1 MRQGC
6 KWSPE
11 HRSSQTGLRSFTA
24 SSVTMLDHRM
34 TQALIGTLY
43 PSIWDTCASL
53 YIAIFPDSFSCFCSI
68 GACDTTSTT
77 LSYLCWELSRRPDI
91 SGKLQAELDTVMPD
105 CKTFPDISILQDL
118 PYLSVFI
125 KEGSLYFIF
134 IASLMPDRLKGLRLY
149 GAAPS
154 LLERVVPSSSIKSA
168 IPEAFD
174 LMGYALPPETLVA
187 TQAWSVHR
195 SPSVFPSP
203 ASFLPERWLETGDNR
218 EQLEAMNR
226 HMMPFGT
233 GSRVCGGQ
241 NLAQLALRI
250 AIAAIAR
257 NFDIISPPE
266 TTETSME
273 MRDSF
278 VCYPFG
284 TSHSSETVD
293 VVVSGYISSVNGLSP
308 DLQPTPDSLN
318 SSNWHCLFSPLF
330 FVSETFISPPYLSCC
345 SFCISRVDLRVTYP
359 SFPTVLSLLNVVS
372 SWIIRKPRSLDCPLI
387 S

>member
-1 MRQGC
+1 M
-6 KWSPE
+6 
-11 HRSSQTGLRSFTA
+11 
-24 SSVTMLDHRM
+24 
-34 TQALIGTLY
+34 
-43 PSIWDTCASL
+43 
-53 YIAIFPDSFSCFCSI
+53 
-68 GACDTTSTT
+68 
-77 LSYLCWELSRRPDI
+77 
-91 SGKLQAELDTVMPD
+91 
-105 CKTFPDISILQDL
+105 
-118 PYLSVFI
+118 
-125 KEGSLYFIF
+125 
-134 IASLMPDRLKGLRLY
+134 
-149 GAAPS
+149 
-154 LLERVVPSSSIKSA
+154 PSSSIKSA

-241 NLAQLALRI
+241 NLAQMALRI

-278 VCYPFG
+278 VCYPFR
-284 TSHSSETVD
+284 TSHSSDGRCRGWFQV
-293 VVVSGYISSVNGLSP
+293 I
-308 DLQPTPDSLN
+308 
-318 SSNWHCLFSPLF
+318 
-330 FVSETFISPPYLSCC
+330 
-345 SFCISRVDLRVTYP
+345 
-359 SFPTVLSLLNVVS
+359 FPASMACRLIFNPRK
-372 SWIIRKPRSLDCPLI
+372 IR
-387 S
+387 